1 MSAALLAIA
10 SLVLWIRALGAGA
23 GACEMLGTW
32 MFAMMAL
39 PYVAGMRVA
48 AVESSGN
55 AHDWHA
61 VQDVLRYGLAV
72 FGHDT
77 GLDGANPNL
86 SDYPNL
92 KRITI

>member
-1 MSAALLAIA
+1 
-10 SLVLWIRALGAGA
+10 
-23 GACEMLGTW
+23 
-32 MFAMMAL
+32 
-39 PYVAGMRVA
+39 MRVA
-48 AVESSGN
+48 AVESSGQRTRL
-55 AHDWHA
+55 HA

>member
-1 MSAALLAIA
+1 MN
-10 SLVLWIRALGAGA
+10 
-23 GACEMLGTW
+23 
-32 MFAMMAL
+32 
-39 PYVAGMRVA
+39 VA
-48 AVESSGN
+48 AVESIGN

-77 GLDGANPNL
+77 RLSDTEPNL

-92 KRITI
+92 KRIAV

>member
-1 MSAALLAIA
+1 
-10 SLVLWIRALGAGA
+10 
-23 GACEMLGTW
+23 
-32 MFAMMAL
+32 
-39 PYVAGMRVA
+39 MRVA
-48 AVESSGN
+48 AFESSGT

-61 VQDVLRYGLAV
+61 VQDVLRYGLAE